1 MAAPETEQIDRHAR
15 ALQRFKL
22 AAQAEDPQRQREV
35 DDLKFIDFDDQW
47 PADVMQARSGISS
60 TGNGLPAV
68 PARPCLTINKLLQP
82 VEIVATQAR
91 QARLALSFSPKSN
104 GADQDTAEA
113 FEDIVRAIQANSRAH
128 LARQWAFE
136 RAVKAG
142 RGFYRIL
149 TEYANDGD
157 NDLDIVYK
165 RILNQS
171 SVYLDPSAQEP
182 DWSDGLW
189 AFVTEDLP
197 LERYKAQ
204 YPKSQMA
211 TDPGVLEGIGNSQPA
226 WVRED
231 ESGQLIRVAEYWE
244 VVLTKV
250 SVTLYAFPDRT
261 EKNLTADEEAFAL
274 KSGGQP
280 VINEADGQPFVRE
293 VERRKVRW
301 TKINAVETLASQDW
315 PGRYIPIIPVIGR
328 EANVNGERRWGGI
341 VRPSRGAQQY
351 YNFQVSN
358 QAETIATATRAP
370 YIAYWETIEPYADWW
385 KQSAV
390 RNFPFLPVAAARD
403 AQGNV
408 LPLPQRNVAEPAI
421 QAITMAIAQ
430 ANSDI
435 QATTTVHDPSL
446 GNLSPNERSGKAI
459 MALQKQSEQSTGQ
472 YLDNLAQMSILYE
485 GKVLRDLIPKVYT
498 RVGRIV
504 PAVGA
509 DEQQRQIM
517 LGQAF
522 VTKDGQPQPAQ
533 QGDPKAKVIDL
544 AKGEY
549 GVAVTVGKSYTTRRE
564 EGVAQMGALAEAAPN
579 MVPVYADLWVGN
591 MDFPGARQI
600 ADRLKKTNPAA
611 QDTEE
616 GQPSPEQL
624 QQQLQQAS
632 QMMELMGKELDA
644 KNKVIETD
652 QIKAQA
658 SLQETQLKEQ
668 ADTEREQLRLQA
680 EMMRTERDNATKIQI
695 AEMQA
700 NTQFGVAELKV
711 GLDTAKMR
719 LAHIEELMGH
729 QAEAR
734 QIESEQAHDAQQM
747 DANRQAEAAAGDADR
762 SLKRAEGED
771 SRQLQR
777 EEGAEG
783 RAFEADQAERARKA
797 EAAKP
802 EAIA

>member
-1 MAAPETEQIDRHAR
+1 VAADTEQTDRHAR

-47 PADVMQARSGISS
+47 PADVLQARAGISS

-91 QARLALSFSPKSN
+91 QARLALEFAPKSS

-197 LERYKAQ
+197 LDRYKAQ
-204 YPKSQMA
+204 YPKSQVA
-211 TDPGVLEGIGNSQPA
+211 GAEPGELSAIGNEQPD
-226 WVRED
+226 WVKNSD
-231 ESGQLIRVAEYWE
+231 TGKLIRVAEYWE
-244 VVLTKV
+244 VVLEKV
-250 SVTLYAFPDRT
+250 EVTLYSFPDGT
-261 EKNLTADEEAFAL
+261 EKNCSAEEHAFAQ

-280 VINEADGQPFVRE
+280 VINEATGLPFVRE
-293 VERRKVRW
+293 VERRRVRW
-301 TKINAVETLASQDW
+301 SKINAVEVLASQDW
-315 PGRYIPIIPVIGR
+315 PGRYIPIVPVIGR

-385 KQSAV
+385 KQSAL

-403 AQGNV
+403 AAGAV

-485 GKVLRDLIPKVYT
+485 GKILRDLIPKVYT

-504 PAVGA
+504 PAVGE
-509 DEQQRQIM
+509 DDQQRQIM
-517 LGQAF
+517 LGKPF
-522 VTKDGQPQPAQ
+522 VTQNGQPQPAQ
-533 QGDPKAKVIDL
+533 DGDPKAKTIDL

-579 MVPVYADLWVGN
+579 MVPTYADLWVGN

-600 ADRLKKTNPAA
+600 ADRLKKTLPP
-611 QDTEE
+611 QLQEGED
-616 GQPSPEQL
+616 GQPSAEQL
-624 QQQLQQAS
+624 QQQMQQMG
-632 QMMELMGKELDA
+632 QMMEMMTKELEA
-644 KNKVIETD
+644 KNRALETD
-652 QIKAQA
+652 QIKADNDFRVK
-658 SLQETQLKEQ
+658 SLQEQAENERALATLAANQQIQQQQLALK
-668 ADTEREQLRLQA
+668 ARELEVKLEIELAKIGSA
-680 EMMRTERDNATKIQI
+680 EMMKRGELE
-695 AEMQA
+695 AEQLHQHGEALMQ
-700 NTQFGVAELKV
+700 
-711 GLDTAKMR
+711 
-719 LAHIEELMGH
+719 
-729 QAEAR
+729 
-734 QIESEQAHDAQQM
+734 EQAIGAEQAAKDM
-747 DANRQAEAAAGDADR
+747 DRQAGRDEAQSDR
-762 SLKRAEGED
+762 QLKRVEGVE

-797 EAAKP
+797 EAMKP
-802 EAIA
+802 EARA